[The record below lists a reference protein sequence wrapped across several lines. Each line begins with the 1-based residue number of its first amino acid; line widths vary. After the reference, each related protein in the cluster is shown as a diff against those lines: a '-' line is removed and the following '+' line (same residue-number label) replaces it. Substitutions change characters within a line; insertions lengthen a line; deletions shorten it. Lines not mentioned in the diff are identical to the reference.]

1 MSKFWDM
8 PTNPDEGVPEEATV
22 EPRIAT
28 PEEDALRAERRL
40 DWQERTQMWRWP
52 LPNDALRQPGE
63 LSPSP
68 QQRHENR
75 HPEWHQERR

>member
-1 MSKFWDM
+1 MSWQSSDRVPTFLDM
-8 PTNPDEGVPEEATV
+8 PTKPDDGVPEEATV

-40 DWQERTQMWRWP
+40 DWQERTHIRRWP
-52 LPNDALRQPGE
+52 LANDALRQPGE

-68 QQRHENR
+68 QRRHEER
-75 HPEWHQERR
+75 H

>member
-1 MSKFWDM
+1 M
-8 PTNPDEGVPEEATV
+8 PTKPDDGVPEEATV

-28 PEEDALRAERRL
+28 PAEDARRAERRL
-40 DWQERTQMWRWP
+40 DWQERTQTRRWP

-68 QQRHENR
+68 QRRHELR
-75 HPEWHQERR
+75 P